1 MRIFLRT
8 PSAHKVVH
16 MTTLGERI
24 KLARGVE
31 KQESFATAL
40 GISRGS
46 LSLYERGETSPSAD
60 FLLKLCSERGVSPA
74 WLLAGTGPMYDAERV
89 TTEGARVGMLRAG
102 DPIARVVVKPEP
114 ALDERNPALNHAGKA
129 HVIECDDC
137 EIMMLPMVEARLSA
151 GTGSFETGANV
162 ERRYAFRTDFLLRKG
177 QPAHMVLM
185 RVTGDS
191 MEPDIKHNDVVL
203 IDQSQYVPRPGLLYA
218 VGVEELVYLKA
229 VNAEP
234 GKLILS
240 SYNTD
245 YPPLEIDARGDLSNG
260 IRIIGR
266 AVWVGRELN

>member
-1 MRIFLRT
+1 
-8 PSAHKVVH
+8 
-16 MTTLGERI
+16 
-24 KLARGVE
+24 
-31 KQESFATAL
+31 
-40 GISRGS
+40 
-46 LSLYERGETSPSAD
+46 
-60 FLLKLCSERGVSPA
+60 
-74 WLLAGTGPMYDAERV
+74 
-89 TTEGARVGMLRAG
+89 
-102 DPIARVVVKPEP
+102 
-114 ALDERNPALNHAGKA
+114 
-129 HVIECDDC
+129 
-137 EIMMLPMVEARLSA
+137 MVEARLSA

-185 RVTGDS
+185 RVTGNS

-203 IDQSQYVPRPGLLYA
+203 IDQSQCVPRPGLLYA

>member
-1 MRIFLRT
+1 M
-8 PSAHKVVH
+8 K
-16 MTTLGERI
+16 TLGERI
-24 KLARGVE
+24 KTLRG
-31 KQESFATAL
+31 KTAQEAFAVRI
-40 GISRGS
+40 GISRGA
-46 LSLYERGETSPSAD
+46 LSLYERDESQPNAQVLLAICAETGAAA
-60 FLLKLCSERGVSPA
+60 A

-114 ALDERNPALNHAGKA
+114 ALDERKPALNQAGKA

-185 RVTGDS
+185 RVTGNS

-203 IDQSQYVPRPGLLYA
+203 IDQSQCVPRPGLLYA